1 MKLDNFV
8 SVNQL
13 EIDDFWELM
22 ALAKNLKQDLR
33 AGKSQLILQE
43 KTLGMIFLKPS
54 LRTRV
59 SFEVGMTQMGG
70 HAVYL
75 GPDDIKLGE
84 RETTEDIAL
93 VLSRYVDII
102 MARVF
107 DHETITDL
115 ADSATVPVINGLTDF
130 LHPCQALADFF
141 TIYEAKRALKGLNLT
156 FVGDGNNVAHS
167 LIYGSAL
174 AGVNFTIACPQGFEP
189 DEEVVAEARES
200 TSVQILHNPE
210 EAVEGADI
218 IYTDVWAS
226 MGEEDIAGKKKSRFD
241 GFRVNEEMLAR
252 AEDDVLVMHCLPA
265 HYDEEIA
272 QSVAHGENSVIFE
285 QAENRM
291 HAQKALIAL
300 LVNS

>member
-13 EIDDFWELM
+13 EIDNFWELM